1 MLIRHTLPFF
11 IRAAAAVFAL
21 FSIKLTYDF
30 LSAQDFALLNYILFI
45 LAMSTALSS
54 PINRLFWA
62 ENSRDNFV
70 VAVYST
76 CSVFVFLTIILL
88 TAYGF
93 ANILTLPTFILV
105 GCFSIAYGV
114 YKISER
120 YIYGQII
127 FDRSLNA
134 ALAITALFAL
144 LELLFVAF
152 QYYTNWPSLPAR
164 LIGPVLLSAI
174 VALVIPIF
182 GPYFFAL
189 MRGICRFR
197 NSISI
202 MTKQIFSPKG
212 GKMLFLT
219 IVITMAIMIDR
230 FIIGFVPIKNSAA
243 SADYLLALSYA
254 IAIQTFLNLLIDIG
268 RKRIYQNMAWV
279 NGAKRFASRVFLLA
293 TPLTLSLI
301 VIFPALK
308 YFSVI
313 PTSVSIYVWIVLIL
327 RSVGGFIINFAFLD
341 SVQAGRISDTFPPI
355 LILVAISVTFLFML
369 IIGIEDRT
377 ASIICGLPLI
387 ALSIFVAVGFHRR
400 VPAA

>member
-1 MLIRHTLPFF
+1 
-11 IRAAAAVFAL
+11 
-21 FSIKLTYDF
+21 
-30 LSAQDFALLNYILFI
+30 
-45 LAMSTALSS
+45 
-54 PINRLFWA
+54 
-62 ENSRDNFV
+62 
-70 VAVYST
+70 
-76 CSVFVFLTIILL
+76 
-88 TAYGF
+88 
-93 ANILTLPTFILV
+93 
-105 GCFSIAYGV
+105 
-114 YKISER
+114 
-120 YIYGQII
+120 
-127 FDRSLNA
+127 
-134 ALAITALFAL
+134 
-144 LELLFVAF
+144 
-152 QYYTNWPSLPAR
+152 
-164 LIGPVLLSAI
+164 
-174 VALVIPIF
+174 
-182 GPYFFAL
+182 
-189 MRGICRFR
+189 
-197 NSISI
+197 
-202 MTKQIFSPKG
+202 
-212 GKMLFLT
+212 
-219 IVITMAIMIDR
+219 MAIMIDR

-341 SVQAGRISDTFPPI
+341 SVQSGRISDTFPPI